1 MPTTRSALLEAAALA
16 AHQAEQWAATNP
28 GLARLRRRDART
40 LVAWAARTTA

>member
-1 MPTTRSALLEAAALA
+1 MPARAILLERAAAA
-16 AHQAEQWAATNP
+16 AFDAEQWHHTNP

>member
-1 MPTTRSALLEAAALA
+1 MPGRAFLLERAAQA
-16 AHQAEQWAATNP
+16 AHDAEQWAATNP